1 MVTDGWVVGGGCWW
15 LSVRSWIMVIGSFEV
30 EGTDGGG
37 LRYRLTDA
45 TVESRWYRVL
55 KSLMVRIGC
64 LSGVV
69 ITMSISK

>member
-1 MVTDGWVVGGGCWW
+1 
-15 LSVRSWIMVIGSFEV
+15 MVIGSFEV

-64 LSGVV
+64 LSGVG
-69 ITMSISK
+69 ITMSTSK

>member
-1 MVTDGWVVGGGCWW
+1 
-15 LSVRSWIMVIGSFEV
+15 MVIGSFEV
-30 EGTDGGG
+30 EGTYGGG
-37 LRYRLTDA
+37 LRYCLIDA

-69 ITMSISK
+69 ITMSTSK